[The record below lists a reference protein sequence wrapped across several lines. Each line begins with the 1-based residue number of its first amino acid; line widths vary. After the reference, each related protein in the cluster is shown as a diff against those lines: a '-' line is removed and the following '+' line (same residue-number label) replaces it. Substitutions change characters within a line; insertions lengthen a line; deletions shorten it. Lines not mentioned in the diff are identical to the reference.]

1 MKTKQLNYIN
11 PMPAAEME
19 NNEFNAMMLRVLVV
33 TAIVGIAL
41 VTLAYFGG

>member
-19 NNEFNAMMLRVLVV
+19 NNEINNMVLRILIGTVLF
-33 TAIVGIAL
+33 GIAL